1 MATELFSIAG
11 QVDAPGFAPWIE
23 RHACRIGVGV
33 TLLQAASDHV
43 EIEVEGPP
51 ALLDAM
57 EMGCLL
63 GPIEVWVES
72 IVRERVCAAG
82 A

>member
-1 MATELFSIAG
+1 M
-11 QVDAPGFAPWIE
+11 
-23 RHACRIGVGV
+23 
-33 TLLQAASDHV
+33 